1 MFLSFTQRTH
11 YLHPQDEVSM
21 LSAELLE
28 AVIHRLRLVRKAYNK
43 DMRRFN
49 LPEVCA
55 PFACPGTAQHTSDP

>member
-1 MFLSFTQRTH
+1 
-11 YLHPQDEVSM
+11 M

-43 DMRRFN
+43 DMRRFG

-55 PFACPGTAQHTSDP
+55 LPSSSTVCGT